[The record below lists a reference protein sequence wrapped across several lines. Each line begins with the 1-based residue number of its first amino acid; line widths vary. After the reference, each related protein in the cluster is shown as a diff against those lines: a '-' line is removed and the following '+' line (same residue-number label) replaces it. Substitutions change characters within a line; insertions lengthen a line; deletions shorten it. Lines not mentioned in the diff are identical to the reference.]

1 MKKIMKSL
9 IVVMVILSMSMTVFA
24 VESPTES
31 VVVAGVVEGASVDDE
46 GNWVDVVVEHV
57 DEELLAE
64 IEYINETTELKAL
77 LGDSYTEGMEVVEI
91 REVYIEGDQSL
102 ISWPVTIV
110 FDVEGVTA
118 DTDVQVLHYTEG
130 AWEIVDATAGAGTI
144 TASFES
150 LSPVAF
156 VIGETSA
163 TSGSTATS
171 PETGEV
177 NMIAIATV
185 VAGLALVVAYTTRKK
200 EAK

>member
-9 IVVMVILSMSMTVFA
+9 IMLMVILSMSMTVFA

-31 VVVAGVVEGASVDDE
+31 VVVAGVVEGASVDKD

-64 IEYINETTELKAL
+64 IEFIAEPAELQAF
-77 LGDSYTEGMEVVEI
+77 LGDLYKEGMEVVEI
-91 REVYIEGDQSL
+91 REVYIVGDQSL
-102 ISWPVTIV
+102 INWPVTIV

-118 DTDVQVLHYTEG
+118 NTDVHVLHYTEG
-130 AWEIVDATAGAGTI
+130 AWEIVDSVAGAGTI
-144 TASFES
+144 TATFES

-156 VIGETSA
+156 VIGETS
-163 TSGSTATS
+163 STATS

-185 VAGLALVVAYTTRKK
+185 VAGLALAVAYTTRKK
-200 EAK
+200 EVR